1 MDLFNEHYINIV
13 ETSPSEKPL
22 SLRNSLDASQDE
34 MKVKETISVYSNH
47 LAFEKSKI
55 DVYLKIN
62 LICHTQAQVT
72 FNKLNESLNV
82 N

>member
-13 ETSPSEKPL
+13 ETSPSEKAL

-55 DVYLKIN
+55 DVSLKIN